1 MRSRYSKGNVVCVCV
16 FFIIT
21 AGKQES
27 RGAGENNSASRL
39 KFKLMNDKDE
49 LKTNKNTEQSQDLPA
64 EVTESFG
71 TGVKDL
77 PEYNIE
83 PGNAEQLAE
92 YTIATARHTA
102 ADEDALWGGVVSIED
117 DEVGDNPILTGG
129 DIDAAWKEA
138 DTVGDEAVGG
148 TAPTP
153 DQDIVDE
160 IGAAVGLEM
169 RDREFLHTQD
179 ILEDRDDRRW
189 ELDPTSSEDY
199 QERRE

>member
-1 MRSRYSKGNVVCVCV
+1 MK
-16 FFIIT
+16 
-21 AGKQES
+21 
-27 RGAGENNSASRL
+27 
-39 KFKLMNDKDE
+39 DKDE
-49 LKTNKNTEQSQDLPA
+49 SKTNKNTEQSQDLPP

-71 TGVKDL
+71 TGLKDL

-83 PGNAEQLAE
+83 PGNAEQTAE
-92 YTIATARHTA
+92 YTIATPGHTA

-117 DEVGDNPILTGG
+117 DQVGGNPILTGG
-129 DIDAAWKEA
+129 DVDASWEDAA
-138 DTVGDEAVGG
+138 TVGDEAVGG

-169 RDREFLHTQD
+169 RDREFLRTQD
-179 ILEDRDDRRW
+179 VLEDRDDRRW
-189 ELDPTSSEDY
+189 ELDPSSSEDY

>member
-1 MRSRYSKGNVVCVCV
+1 MK
-16 FFIIT
+16 
-21 AGKQES
+21 
-27 RGAGENNSASRL
+27 
-39 KFKLMNDKDE
+39 DKD
-49 LKTNKNTEQSQDLPA
+49 KAVNKNTEPSPDLPQ
-64 EVTESFG
+64 EVTQSYG
-71 TGVKDL
+71 TGLKDPQEL
-77 PEYNIE
+77 NIDV
-83 PGNAEQLAE
+83 GDAELLAE
-92 YTIATARHTA
+92 YTIATPGHTA
-102 ADEDALWGGVVSIED
+102 ADEDALWGDVVSIED
-117 DEVGDNPILTGG
+117 DQVGDNPILTGG

-169 RDREFLHTQD
+169 SDREFLRTQD